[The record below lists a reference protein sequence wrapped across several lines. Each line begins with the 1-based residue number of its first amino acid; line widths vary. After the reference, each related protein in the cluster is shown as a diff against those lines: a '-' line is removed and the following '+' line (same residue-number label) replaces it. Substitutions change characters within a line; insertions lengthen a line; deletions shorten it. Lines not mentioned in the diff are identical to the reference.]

1 MIGPLPRFV
10 LTLDRLDLSSQGEIS
25 GPFGGSEHLKGDN
38 NAHRI
43 KHVIARIEFLN
54 ALLQEPR
61 VYDRFERWYGEID
74 PMLTR
79 GDRGDATVLARL
91 LDDFAALV
99 FKEMDLPWRW
109 LTRDLYCA
117 FGVYIINCRTGDP
130 SGIVACFRWA
140 DPPAPEVRYSF
151 ETLPGESRSAAFQRL
166 TREMLVVQSKLR
178 EPISMEQNASRIP
191 ADLVQEAQDGVG
203 KYARWFY
210 QKHIR
215 GQSIK
220 SIAKQH
226 KIDRKGVYYG
236 LKQAKKFLSLAE

>member
-1 MIGPLPRFV
+1 
-10 LTLDRLDLSSQGEIS
+10 
-25 GPFGGSEHLKGDN
+25 
-38 NAHRI
+38 
-43 KHVIARIEFLN
+43 
-54 ALLQEPR
+54 
-61 VYDRFERWYGEID
+61 
-74 PMLTR
+74 
-79 GDRGDATVLARL
+79 
-91 LDDFAALV
+91 
-99 FKEMDLPWRW
+99 
-109 LTRDLYCA
+109 
-117 FGVYIINCRTGDP
+117 
-130 SGIVACFRWA
+130 
-140 DPPAPEVRYSF
+140 
-151 ETLPGESRSAAFQRL
+151 
-166 TREMLVVQSKLR
+166 MLVVQSKLR